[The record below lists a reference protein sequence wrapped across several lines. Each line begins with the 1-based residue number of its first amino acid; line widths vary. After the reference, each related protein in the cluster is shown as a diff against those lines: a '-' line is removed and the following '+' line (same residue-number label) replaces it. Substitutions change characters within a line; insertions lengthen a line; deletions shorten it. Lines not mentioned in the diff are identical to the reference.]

1 MTLTLTS
8 RLALPSVTGV
18 AAWLTD
24 SGEPVVVDD
33 RRIVLRALGAFL
45 VHEGSQLVA
54 HIDLAASTP
63 VVRLVDLLFDLS
75 SHIGSDLHD
84 AAGTTV
90 TRPTVWFQLAAE
102 QDRIRVGSALAR
114 SLEHGVRQV
123 MVQRLWALGASL
135 FPDRDVRW
143 DVTSARFV
151 EVVGE
156 GPVLRSLPDDRAANL
171 LAWRYLSEAWPGVA
185 RDVERAR

>member
-8 RLALPSVTGV
+8 RVALPSV
-18 AAWLTD
+18 AAIASWLTD
-24 SGEPVVVDD
+24 SGEPVLVEG
-33 RRIVLRALGAFL
+33 RRISLRALGAHL
-45 VHEGSQLVA
+45 VAEEGLLVA
-54 HIDLAASTP
+54 HIDLTASTP

-84 AAGTTV
+84 VARKPV
-90 TRPTVWFQLAAE
+90 TRPTVWFELAAE
-102 QDRIRVGSALAR
+102 QDRIRVGAALAR

-135 FPDRDVRW
+135 FPNRDVRW
-143 DVTSARFV
+143 DAASARFV
-151 EVVGE
+151 EVVDE
-156 GPVLRSLPDDRAANL
+156 GPVCRPLADDRAANV